1 MDSDKIFLNLIL
13 FKPLEDPGFYAAELN
28 ILHLST
34 IHIDITLSARAAKS
48 KHLEE
53 SICASQISLD
63 KKNTKL
69 I

>member
-1 MDSDKIFLNLIL
+1 MLN
-13 FKPLEDPGFYAAELN
+13 PGFYAAELN

-34 IHIDITLSARAAKS
+34 IHIGITLSARAAKS